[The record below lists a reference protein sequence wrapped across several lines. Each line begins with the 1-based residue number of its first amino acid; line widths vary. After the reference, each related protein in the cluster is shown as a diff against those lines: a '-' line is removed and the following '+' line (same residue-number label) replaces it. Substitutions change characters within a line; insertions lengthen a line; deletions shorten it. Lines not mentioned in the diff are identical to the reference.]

1 MYYQLITRS
10 GINIKIF
17 VLILQKMPAIN
28 KREAEKVPEEP
39 QPEEVVESTLK
50 TFLSTEMEIKEGE
63 FKNSWRFFFVLSL
76 KRKIF
81 LSDYYYYIFL
91 CCCCLRFAATEAEV
105 VTENAGKNF
114 ETQME
119 NLGKEIAE
127 EMGIPTWGL
136 VAILIG
142 KKKKNGWDFCYFLF
156 SFYVSC
162 W

>member
-1 MYYQLITRS
+1 
-10 GINIKIF
+10 
-17 VLILQKMPAIN
+17 MPAIN

-50 TFLSTEMEIKEGE
+50 TFLSTEMEIKEGK
-63 FKNSWRFFFVLSL
+63 FKNSWKLSFVLSL
-76 KRKIF
+76 SERFSFHFK
-81 LSDYYYYIFL
+81 DYYILLCYYL
-91 CCCCLRFAATEAEV
+91 FAATEAEV

-142 KKKKNGWDFCYFLF
+142 KKKMVEIFAIFC
-156 SFYVSC
+156 FYVSY

>member
-1 MYYQLITRS
+1 
-10 GINIKIF
+10 
-17 VLILQKMPAIN
+17 MPAIN

-50 TFLSTEMEIKEGE
+50 TFLSTEMEIKEGK
-63 FKNSWRFFFVLSL
+63 FKNSWKLSFVLSL
-76 KRKIF
+76 SERFSFHFK
-81 LSDYYYYIFL
+81 DYYILLCYYL
-91 CCCCLRFAATEAEV
+91 CFAATEAEV

-142 KKKKNGWDFCYFLF
+142 KKKMVEIFAIFW
-156 SFYVSC
+156 FYVSY

>member
-1 MYYQLITRS
+1 M
-10 GINIKIF
+10 
-17 VLILQKMPAIN
+17 
-28 KREAEKVPEEP
+28 
-39 QPEEVVESTLK
+39 
-50 TFLSTEMEIKEGE
+50 
-63 FKNSWRFFFVLSL
+63 
-76 KRKIF
+76 
-81 LSDYYYYIFL
+81 

-142 KKKKNGWDFCYFLF
+142 KKKEWLRF
-156 SFYVSC
+156 SFFLLC
-162 W
+162 ILLIG

>member
-1 MYYQLITRS
+1 
-10 GINIKIF
+10 
-17 VLILQKMPAIN
+17 MPAIN

-50 TFLSTEMEIKEGE
+50 TLLSTEMEIKEGK
-63 FKNSWRFFFVLSL
+63 FKNSWKLFFALSFS
-76 KRKIF
+76 RKIVLF
-81 LSDYYYYIFL
+81 DYYCWVIVSVF
-91 CCCCLRFAATEAEV
+91 FAATEAEV

-142 KKKKNGWDFCYFLF
+142 KKKNNWGFCYFF
-156 SFYVSC
+156 FYVS
-162 W
+162 WLLIR